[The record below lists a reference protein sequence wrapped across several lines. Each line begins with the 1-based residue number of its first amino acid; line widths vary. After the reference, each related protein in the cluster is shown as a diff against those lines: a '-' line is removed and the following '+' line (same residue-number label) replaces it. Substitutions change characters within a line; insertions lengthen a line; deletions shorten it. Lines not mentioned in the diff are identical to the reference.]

1 MSCEFVNLWSTE
13 VLTHLK
19 MLQLCFAFLRKLI
32 WMDYNIILY
41 KVSSLPIIGNGRGE
55 GLNMRLFQIIGTMD
69 QIQNLMTSR
78 GSSPLKMIHNAS
90 KRLFVQ
96 LGSSLV

>member
-1 MSCEFVNLWSTE
+1 
-13 VLTHLK
+13 

-55 GLNMRLFQIIGTMD
+55 GLNMRLFQIIGNYGPDSKSDD
-69 QIQNLMTSR
+69 QP
-78 GSSPLKMIHNAS
+78 GGGGKPLLDFMILRAM
-90 KRLFVQ
+90 
-96 LGSSLV
+96 